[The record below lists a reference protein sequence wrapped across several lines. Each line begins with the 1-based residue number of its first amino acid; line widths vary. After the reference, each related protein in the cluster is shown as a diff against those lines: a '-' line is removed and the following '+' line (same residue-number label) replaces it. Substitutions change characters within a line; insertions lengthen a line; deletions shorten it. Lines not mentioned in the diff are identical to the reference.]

1 MDSELVFQL
10 TASTIASICY
20 VSSLVL
26 WLISIKAM
34 SWQRLKNEPLIA
46 AQAAIG
52 AFVFLGSIISI
63 LLSIL
68 TANLKTSKLLL

>member
-1 MDSELVFQL
+1 MDSELLFQL

-20 VSSLVL
+20 GSNLVL
-26 WLISIKAM
+26 WLISIKAI

-52 AFVFLGSIISI
+52 TFVFLGLIISV
-63 LLSIL
+63 LLVI
-68 TANLKTSKLLL
+68 NFKSKPKD